1 MHATQED
8 PKDQGSPNNC
18 FDHSSKSHMQDMPTH
33 LDHMAMHSE
42 LGDEE
47 NPGKNGAVPLDTMEE
62 LKENL
67 KSFTDSMHQK
77 GSQVIMWMNS
87 LEGLAH
93 ERATKPLGCINPC
106 FSFSV
111 YSFDS
116 SYVFSIRFIE
126 DAKGMLAGLEASF
139 EKLAEVAHHI
149 DMKQLTVEE
158 LLFFLACLYFKKRA
172 LTKV

>member
-116 SYVFSIRFIE
+116 SYVFFNQVHRRREGHACRFGGFLREIGRSRSPHRHE
-126 DAKGMLAGLEASF
+126 TAHGRR
-139 EKLAEVAHHI
+139 VAF
-149 DMKQLTVEE
+149 
-158 LLFFLACLYFKKRA
+158 LFSMFVF
-172 LTKV
+172 